1 MKIRVR
7 KGKASRAVRGT
18 IAVMA
23 IGLLFGCAGGGSD
36 GGVGLAS
43 DGQSPDPVVLDFPIA
58 YVQRPVIDDPDMM
71 LPQPDIRE
79 LITFELGANLF
90 VRDRAS
96 PSTDD
101 VNVTL
106 DVLGDLGDVKDVEI
120 SYEGDKVIFAMRGPA
135 DEGIDLDD
143 EDQPTWNIWEY
154 EITTATLRRVITSDI
169 TAEAG
174 HDLSPHYLPDSRII
188 FTSTRQRQSSAILLD
203 EGKPQFPALDEDRNE
218 PAFLLHVMNSDG
230 SDVHQVS
237 FNQSHD
243 TDPSVLANGQ
253 IVFSRW
259 DNYGNNAIHLYK
271 MDPDGTDLELLYGSM
286 SHDTGTNG
294 DEVHFLQA
302 REHPDGQLLALLK
315 PFSGTDDG
323 GDIIFIDTN
332 NYVENTQPLA
342 ANSGVLTGPAQSP
355 ATNNNIITGTPLS
368 PGGRYK
374 NAFPLWDGTNRV
386 FVSWSQCRLLET
398 DAQGV
403 EIIVPCTTERLAD
416 PNAVPADPL
425 YGIWLYDVNQ
435 NTQLPV
441 VPPVE
446 GTLVTEIVASQPR
459 PLPPVL
465 FDDDGSGFTLDQNL
479 LLENVGVLHIRS
491 VYDLDGVDSAPGG
504 IATVSDPTQTPSA
517 QRPARFLKLV
527 KAVSMPDEDI
537 FDFDNTA
544 FGRSAAQGM
553 KEILG
558 YAPIEPDGSVMVK
571 VPANVAFTI
580 SVLDAQGRRITP
592 RHENWMQM
600 RPGQLMECNGCHVP
614 DQGTSHGRVASYDSV
629 YAGATADGLAFPN
642 TNPAIFA
649 DFGETMAEAR
659 ARVSCATDSCNA
671 LSPSV
676 HLIFDDVWTDP
687 AVQAPDVSFAY
698 RYTDLGTQAPTTV
711 GCLASWSNLCRITI
725 NYVDH
730 IHPLWELPRQI
741 IDPNDGVT
749 VLQDNTCTLCH
760 NDRDVAGMIMLPEG
774 QLELTGAP
782 SPDEADHLISYR
794 ELLFGDNEEF
804 FDVTTMTLMD
814 VTIDV
819 GIDPV
824 TGLPIT
830 QTVPVA
836 PSMSVNGAN
845 ALLSQTFFS
854 RFAVGGTHAGYLTDA
869 ELRLISEWLDIGGQY
884 YNNPFDA
891 PEQ

>member
-7 KGKASRAVRGT
+7 MGKASKTLKGVVAT
-18 IAVMA
+18 TAM
-23 IGLLFGCAGGGSD
+23 IGLLYGCAGGGSD

-58 YVQRPVIDDPDMM
+58 YVKRPVIDDPDMM

-96 PSTDD
+96 PSTAD
-101 VNVTL
+101 VNVTEEIL
-106 DVLGDLGDVKDVEI
+106 GELGDIKDVEI
-120 SYEGDKVIFAMRGPA
+120 SYEGDRVVFAMRGPA
-135 DEGIDLDD
+135 DENLDLDD

-154 EITTATLRRVITSDI
+154 EIATQNLRRIITSDI

-174 HDLSPHYLPDSRII
+174 HDIAPHYLPDGRII

-218 PAFLLHVMNSDG
+218 PAFLLHVMNPDG
-230 SDVHQVS
+230 SDVNQVT

-253 IVFSRW
+253 VVFSRW
-259 DNYGNNAIHLYK
+259 DNYGNNGIHLYK
-271 MDPDGTDLELLYGSM
+271 MDPDGTGLELLYGAM
-286 SHDTGTNG
+286 SHNTGTNG
-294 DEVHFLQA
+294 DEIHFLQA
-302 REHPDGQLLALLK
+302 REHPDGQLMALLK
-315 PFSGTDDG
+315 PFTGTDDG
-323 GDIIFIDTN
+323 GDIAFIDTL
-332 NYVENTQPLA
+332 NYVENTQPIAINAGAL
-342 ANSGVLTGPAQSP
+342 SGPAQTP
-355 ATNNNIITGTPLS
+355 ATNNNIVTGTPLS
-368 PGGRYK
+368 PGGRYQ

-398 DAQGV
+398 DAAGV
-403 EIIVPCTTERLAD
+403 AQIVPCTEERLAD

-425 YGIWLYDVNQ
+425 YGVWLYDINQ

-459 PLPPVL
+459 PLAPVI
-465 FDDDGSGFTLDQNL
+465 FDEDGSSFPLDPDL
-479 LLENVGVLHIRS
+479 VLEGVGVLHIRS
-491 VYDLDGVDSAPGG
+491 VYDLDGVDAAPGG
-504 IATVSDPTQTPSA
+504 IATVSDPSQTTA
-517 QRPARFLKLV
+517 DERPARFIRLV
-527 KAVSMPDEDI
+527 KAVSMPDEDVY
-537 FDFDNTA
+537 DFDNSA

-580 SVLDAQGRRITP
+580 SLLDAQGRRISP

-600 RPGQLMECNGCHVP
+600 RPGEVKECNGCHVP
-614 DQGTSHGRVASYDSV
+614 NQGVSHGRSEAFDSI
-629 YAGATADGLAFPN
+629 YAGATADGLPFPN

-649 DFGETMAEAR
+649 DFGETMAQAR
-659 ARVSCATDSCNA
+659 ARISCGTDNCNS
-671 LSPSV
+671 LLPSV
-676 HLIFDDVWTDP
+676 HVRFDDVWTDP
-687 AVQAPDVSFAY
+687 VDRAIDPSIALN
-698 RYTDLGTQAPTTV
+698 YTDLSTQAPTSV
-711 GCLASWSNLCRITI
+711 GCLAGWSNQCRITI
-725 NYVDH
+725 NYIEH

-749 VLQDNTCTLCH
+749 VLQDNTCTTCH
-760 NDRDVAGMIMLPEG
+760 NNRDAANMIQVPVA
-774 QLELTGAP
+774 QLELTGGI
-782 SPDEADHLISYR
+782 SIDDPDYLTSYR
-794 ELLFGDNEEF
+794 ELMFTDNEQIL
-804 FDVTTMTLMD
+804 DMD
-814 VTIDV
+814 ALIDRTIEV
-819 GIDPV
+819 GIDPD
-824 TGLPIT
+824 TGDPIL
-830 QTVPVA
+830 QTVPVGPA
-836 PSMSVNGAN
+836 MSVVGAN
-845 ALLSQTFFS
+845 ASDAFFS
-854 RFAVGGTHAGYLTDA
+854 RFAPGGTHAGYLTDA

-891 PEQ
+891 PEN